1 LRRPIPNLSGPPATK
16 ALLSH
21 RADPPPKFLAQL
33 SSPHGNGRKS
43 CAEGKAVF
51 PEPLSFLCIEK
62 EGRAHSLARSHLLPW
77 TAAVIECGLLANF
90 LRSFLLI
97 TPVTAI
103 TIIVNIYWRLI
114 MHKTLC
120 RLLYRDYFIFATT
133 TLLLS
138 WKPGL
143 SQALQG
149 AQGKPARKRWIMGEK
164 ESLPP
169 SRACALNHSAVFSA
183 SLSAHVAIPCPLPSS
198 LSPPAPEA
206 IPPLWLKGKR

>member
-1 LRRPIPNLSGPPATK
+1 MLRTVNKSKSMRTTSL
-16 ALLSH
+16 
-21 RADPPPKFLAQL
+21 
-33 SSPHGNGRKS
+33 NGEFFSVKHS
-43 CAEGKAVF
+43 C
-51 PEPLSFLCIEK
+51 K
-62 EGRAHSLARSHLLPW
+62 EL
-77 TAAVIECGLLANF
+77 
-90 LRSFLLI
+90 
-97 TPVTAI
+97 TAI

-149 AQGKPARKRWIMGEK
+149 AQGKPARTRWIMGEK

-206 IPPLWLKGKR
+206 IPPLWLKGKL